1 MILRNAIQTPDGTI
15 LESFHRHDY
24 KSHIDSVNNH
34 VYGVDGGHDYLR
46 RFGPP
51 GYKEL
56 TVHDDG
62 NHETRRNNLKWGQN
76 FDKEGN
82 KLPETKWA
90 LIKDLTDSHLDGIIN
105 YLNKYTMRDPEST
118 GAIIYQILL
127 DEVKYRKESKAA
139 VETLVDNTVTS

>member
-34 VYGVDGGHDYLR
+34 VYAVDGGHDYLR

-62 NHETRRNNLKWGQN
+62 DHETRRNNLRWGQN

-82 KLPETKWA
+82 KLPETKWV
-90 LIKDLTDSHLDGIIN
+90 LVKDLTDSHLDGIIN
-105 YLNKYTMRDPEST
+105 YLDKYTTRDPEST
-118 GAIIYQILL
+118 GATIYQILL

-139 VETLVDNTVTS
+139 VETPVNNTVTS